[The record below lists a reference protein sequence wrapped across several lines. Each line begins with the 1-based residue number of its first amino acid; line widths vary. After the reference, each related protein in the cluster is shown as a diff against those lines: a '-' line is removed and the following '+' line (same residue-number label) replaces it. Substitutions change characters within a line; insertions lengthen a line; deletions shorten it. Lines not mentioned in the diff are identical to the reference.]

1 MKRSILLIVSLALL
15 IAAPVQS
22 QGRFLKNVAKDV
34 KGDLLGSSGGSSK
47 KTTQPEPSCACSNAE
62 QILSLSQY
70 KLEYSEVNIDL
81 MEDGSFLV
89 YSRMDQKYYIINNG
103 VMKGPYA
110 DGSPAL
116 APYTG
121 SSDDPSVNPLTVKFK
136 EYISTQGDKFIIKFN
151 GKTYGPYA
159 RVDHFA
165 VTGSKDK
172 FAATVVDNIA
182 VTEDEG
188 EKMDKAI
195 KNAKTDAERMELA
208 MQYSQQMSQKMMAAG
223 GAQGISPKLVSN
235 IEGATYNPMMAGP
248 FNSKMKFDD
257 IVYTKM
263 ADVMDLRGKKLI
275 TVKQQDIGNEKIF
288 VNSANTVYASYAD
301 GTITLSD
308 GKSLSDLFNPHL
320 VKADGKT
327 WLAYMYYSPAKNA
340 IMQCKIAF

>member
-1 MKRSILLIVSLALL
+1 MKRSVLFIVLFVLLV
-15 IAAPVQS
+15 AAPVHS

-34 KGDLLGSSGGSSK
+34 KTDLLGSSGSSSK

-62 QILSLSQY
+62 QILSLTQY
-70 KLEYSEVNIDL
+70 KLEYSEVSIDL

-89 YSRMDQKYYIINNG
+89 YGRIDQKYYIINNG

-110 DGSPAL
+110 EGNPAL
-116 APYTG
+116 LPYTG
-121 SSDDPSVNPLTVKFK
+121 SSDDPAVNPLTVKFK
-136 EYISTQGDKFIIKFN
+136 EYISRQGDKYIIKFN

-172 FAATVVDNIA
+172 FAAIAVDNIA

-195 KNAKTDAERMELA
+195 KNAKTEAEKMELA

-235 IEGATYNPMMAGP
+235 IESATYNPMMAGP

-257 IVYTKM
+257 LVYTKM

-275 TVKQQDIGNEKIF
+275 SVKQQDIGNEKIF
-288 VNSANTVYASYAD
+288 INSANTVYASYAD
-301 GTITLSD
+301 GSLAMSD
-308 GKSLSDLFNPHL
+308 GKTLSDLFNPHL
-320 VKADGKT
+320 IKADGKV
-327 WLAYMYYSPAKNA
+327 WMAYMYYSPSKNS
-340 IMQCKIAF
+340 IMQCKIPF

>member
-1 MKRSILLIVSLALL
+1 MKRSIPIIVSLVLL
-15 IAAPVQS
+15 ITVPVHS

-34 KGDLLGSSGGSSK
+34 KTDLLGSSGGSSK

-70 KLEYSEVNIDL
+70 KLEYSEVSIDL

-89 YSRMDQKYYIINNG
+89 YGRIDQKYYIINNG
-103 VMKGPYA
+103 VMKGPYSE
-110 DGSPAL
+110 GSPAL
-116 APYTG
+116 APYTA
-121 SSDDPSVNPLTVKFK
+121 SSDDPSVNPLMLKFK
-136 EYISTQGDKFIIKFN
+136 DYISKQGDKYIIKFN

-159 RVDHFA
+159 RVDQFA

-188 EKMDKAI
+188 EKMDRAI
-195 KNAKTDAERMELA
+195 KNAKTEAEKRELA
-208 MQYSQQMSQKMMAAG
+208 MQFSQQMSQKMMAAG

-248 FNSKMKFDD
+248 FNSKIKFDEL
-257 IVYTKM
+257 VYTKM
-263 ADVMDLRGKKLI
+263 ADVMDLKGKKLI
-275 TVKQQDIGNEKIF
+275 SVKQQDIGNESIF

-301 GTITLSD
+301 GTLTMSD
-308 GKSLSDLFNPHL
+308 GKSLSELFNPHF
-320 VKADGKT
+320 VKADGKV

-340 IMQCKIAF
+340 IMQCKTAF